1 MKKLNVSAL
10 IIFDHDGTLVNTND
24 QDYTL
29 YSGVRELLQLL
40 KLHGLHL
47 SVWTARSHQSTSQ
60 SLDRLDILDLFD
72 DIYGH
77 DDGHSK
83 PNAMGL
89 ERLCVGY
96 SKDQVLHIGDS
107 RADIEGAQGFGIE
120 VIAACW
126 NNPNQ
131 VQNFMQ
137 KTHMVAITVDD
148 CKEFIAKKFNL
159 NFDIKK

>member
-1 MKKLNVSAL
+1 MKKLNVSGL

-24 QDYTL
+24 HDYTL
-29 YSGVRELLQLL
+29 YRGMRELLQLL

-47 SVWTARSHQSTSQ
+47 SVWTARSNQSTTQ
-60 SLDRLDILDLFD
+60 SLTRLDILDLFD

-77 DDGHSK
+77 DDGAPK

-89 ERLCVGY
+89 ERLSAGY
-96 SKDQVLHIGDS
+96 TKNQVLHIGDS
-107 RADIEGAQGFGIE
+107 RADIEGAQGFGID

-137 KTHMVAITVDD
+137 KTSMVASSVDD

-159 NFDIKK
+159 NFDTKK